1 MVNRRIKK
9 GQ

>member
-1 MVNRRIKK
+1 MANRRIKK